1 MLGYLG
7 PTPLHLPPDHEQAA
21 IFAAG
26 VSQNAKN
33 GFCTFFVK
41 KLDRIDH
48 FRTSNARFDDQ
59 FELFEQRDAFTS
71 FWCGLRMEQK
81 KEQKKMLAFF
91 QPVVK
96 AGRKTMLGM
105 GLPKSSAR

>member
-1 MLGYLG
+1 
-7 PTPLHLPPDHEQAA
+7 
-21 IFAAG
+21 
-26 VSQNAKN
+26 
-33 GFCTFFVK
+33 
-41 KLDRIDH
+41 
-48 FRTSNARFDDQ
+48 
-59 FELFEQRDAFTS
+59 
-71 FWCGLRMEQK
+71 MEQK